1 LCATALDVHLP
12 KFFQIFDLTFCF
24 HRITML
30 PVPSNGWT
38 KMVQVQ
44 LILRNWLSPRAAS
57 FDERILVL

>member
-1 LCATALDVHLP
+1 
-12 KFFQIFDLTFCF
+12 
-24 HRITML
+24 ML

-44 LILRNWLSPRAAS
+44 LILNWLSPRPAS